1 MADCVYA
8 IQGTDDVI
16 MPYSYAARVA
26 ALLSG
31 PQVVTI
37 EGAGHDLTQSHP
49 EEVVKALSAF
59 FGPDRQNGKQVV

>member
-1 MADCVYA
+1 
-8 IQGTDDVI
+8 